1 MLWKS
6 WPLEAIEAE
15 QDAHLVS
22 SIKMVEVEPSQPT
35 QSAAAQACVEA
46 GGDTRAAK
54 LNVKCLLNK
63 WGFLTNIDDF
73 LL

>member
-1 MLWKS
+1 
-6 WPLEAIEAE
+6 
-15 QDAHLVS
+15 
-22 SIKMVEVEPSQPT
+22 MVEVEASQPT

-63 WGFLTNIDDF
+63 LGFLTNIDDF